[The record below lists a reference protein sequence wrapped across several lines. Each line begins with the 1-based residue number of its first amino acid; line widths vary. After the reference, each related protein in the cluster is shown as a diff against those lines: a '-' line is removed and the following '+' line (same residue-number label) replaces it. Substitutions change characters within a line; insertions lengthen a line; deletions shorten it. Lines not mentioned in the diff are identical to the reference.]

1 MCKLRKPIYLIIE
14 CHTDVAYCR
23 ETDYA
28 TALEILHRL
37 NDAEG
42 ANRYC
47 LQACYYQEVRY
58 ENQTILTYLVDN
70 KHRRTDPYYNR
81 FIHHFSL
88 HNHNSF
94 VGYCDFILFQLIK
107 GGN

>member
-1 MCKLRKPIYLIIE
+1 MCKLHQPIYLIIE
-14 CHTDVAYCR
+14 CHTEVAYCR

-47 LQACYYQEVRY
+47 IQACYY
-58 ENQTILTYLVDN
+58 
-70 KHRRTDPYYNR
+70 
-81 FIHHFSL
+81 
-88 HNHNSF
+88 
-94 VGYCDFILFQLIK
+94 
-107 GGN
+107 